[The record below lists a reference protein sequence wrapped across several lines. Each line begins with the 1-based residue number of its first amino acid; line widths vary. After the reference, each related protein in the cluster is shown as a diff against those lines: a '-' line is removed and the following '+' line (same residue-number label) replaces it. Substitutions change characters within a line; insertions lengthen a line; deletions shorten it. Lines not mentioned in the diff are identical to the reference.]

1 LPEPDFV
8 IRRMSPG
15 DMDAVVR
22 LWKGEVEYH
31 TSIDPRLAV
40 REDAEESFRQFL
52 TRIAASQSDVIVL
65 AADVGGEIAGFL
77 VGMIRERT
85 PVFVRSTHGYITD
98 IYVDPRFRRRG
109 IGRRLVEAAEEWF
122 AARGMDHV
130 RLQVAAANEAGLAF
144 WRSVGFGDYFLTLW
158 KELGEDEDGNGAS
171 VPDR

>member
-1 LPEPDFV
+1 
-8 IRRMSPG
+8 MSPG
-15 DMDAVVR
+15 DVDAVVR
-22 LWKGEVEYH
+22 LWKGEVDYH
-31 TSIDPRLAV
+31 ASIDPRLMV
-40 REDAEESFRQFL
+40 REDAEASFRRFL
-52 TRIAASQSDVIVL
+52 TRTAAAQADVIVL
-65 AADVGGEIAGFL
+65 VADVGDEIAGFL

-109 IGRRLVEAAEEWF
+109 IGRRLVEIAEEWF

-144 WRSVGFGDYFLTLW
+144 WRSLGFGDYFLEFW
-158 KELGEDEDGNGAS
+158 KDIGEDEDGNGAS